1 MNHNHTLMVE
11 RDNQQDS
18 RTTSSV
24 TDRRSLLKMT
34 GAGVAGTLLTGCL
47 SDDGGNGN
55 GNGLGDAP
63 GSGNGGMT
71 TTIEGADVDVSAWQ
85 EADINWRKYEGQD
98 LVLALLRHP
107 FVSNLEPLLP
117 AFEELTGM
125 DLNVVQYPEQ
135 EYRQK
140 RLTDLSTGAGVFD
153 AIMLGQPLMQYQE
166 AGWLEPL
173 GQYLDDDELF
183 DPEWFNMDDIV
194 SAAMSIARG
203 RDQLDQPVA
212 MPATTEA
219 TLVFYRKDRYEEQG
233 LDVPTTFEEYRQNV
247 QTLDENYEDPG
258 IVARGQKGYGMNL
271 YPFSGYLRS
280 HGADHWADY
289 PNESGLDT
297 EAAYEAADYY
307 SSILQDF
314 GPENPSSYTWSDCL
328 NQMSSGNASHWG
340 ADTSYFYESLSNPDS
355 SDIPDQ
361 IGIAPH
367 PEGPNGVQPNTFSW
381 LMAASQESARPGA
394 AWLFMVFATSEPAQR
409 YLAVEQGFP
418 PVRNSL
424 YSELEGS
431 EYTEVV
437 LPMMEEAQPSQW
449 DPRFP
454 EWGQQVS
461 TRLQSIVAGDLSPE
475 EGMNRAAADMESVYS
490 E

>member
-1 MNHNHTLMVE
+1 MVD
-11 RDNQQDS
+11 RNNLAD
-18 RTTSSV
+18 RVKTGIA

-34 GAGVAGTLLTGCL
+34 GAGAVGALSAGCL
-47 SDDGGNGN
+47 GSDDGNGSNGSESGNGN
-55 GNGLGDAP
+55 
-63 GSGNGGMT
+63 SEEQT
-71 TTIEGADVDVSAWQ
+71 TTPEADVDISQWQ
-85 EADINWRKYEGQD
+85 EADINWTKYDGEE

-107 FVSNLEPLLP
+107 FVTNLEPLLP

-125 DLNVVQYPEQ
+125 SLNVVQYPEQ

-166 AGWLEPL
+166 AGWLQSL
-173 GQYLDDDELF
+173 GQFMDDDELF
-183 DPEWFNMDDIV
+183 DPEWFNTDDIV
-194 SAAMSIARG
+194 DAAMSLAYG
-203 RDQLDQPVA
+203 RDQLDEPVA

-219 TLVFYRKDRYEEQG
+219 TLVFYREDRYEEQG
-233 LDVPTTFEEYRQNV
+233 LDVPTTFEEYRENV
-247 QTLDENYEDPG
+247 RVLDENYEDPG
-258 IVARGQKGYGMNL
+258 IVARGQRGYGMNV

-280 HGADHWADY
+280 FGADHWDDY
-289 PNESGLDT
+289 PDDSGFDT
-297 EAAYEAADYY
+297 DAAIEAADYY
-307 SSILQDF
+307 ASILQDF
-314 GPENPSSYTWSDCL
+314 GPETPSSYTWSDCM

-340 ADTSYFYESLSNPDS
+340 ADTSYFYESLSDPEE

-367 PEGPNGVQPNTFSW
+367 PEGPNGVKPNTFSW
-381 LMAASQESARPGA
+381 LLAASQESSRPGA

-409 YLAVEQGFP
+409 YLAAEQGFP

-424 YSELEGS
+424 YSELEGD
-431 EYTEVV
+431 EYTDVV
-437 LPMMEEAQPSQW
+437 LPMMEQAQPSAW
-449 DPRFP
+449 DPQFP

-461 TRLQSIVAGDLSPE
+461 TRLQSIVAGDLSAE
-475 EGMNRAAADMESVYS
+475 EGMNQAASDMESVLS